1 MTFEQIALATIAWAV
16 LTGICYHHITWQ
28 KVKECYGM
36 WFKKEYWTDYN
47 TIEFCSW
54 MAKAIIIV
62 PGLIFGIELWYMHF
76 LTLATS
82 SALIWASMRK
92 SLPTLILFN
101 TIWICISLTII
112 IKHLYGV

>member
-1 MTFEQIALATIAWAV
+1 MYFD
-16 LTGICYHHITWQ
+16 
-28 KVKECYGM
+28 
-36 WFKKEYWTDYN
+36 KKYWTDYN
-47 TIEFCSW
+47 IIELSAW
-54 MAKAIIIV
+54 MAKAVIII

-112 IKHLYGV
+112 IKHLHGI

>member
-1 MTFEQIALATIAWAV
+1 MIYILTFLIFLTALYSAI
-16 LTGICYHHITWQ
+16 GFNKIIDRYKMYFC
-28 KVKECYGM
+28 
-36 WFKKEYWTDYN
+36 KEYWTDYN
-47 TIEFCSW
+47 IIEAAAW
-54 MAKAIIIV
+54 MSKAAIII
-62 PGLIFGIELWYMHF
+62 PGLIFGIEAWQLHF

-112 IKHLYGV
+112 VRHLTN

>member
-1 MTFEQIALATIAWAV
+1 MIYLITFFIFLTALYSVIGFSRIFDRYKMY
-16 LTGICYHHITWQ
+16 LS
-28 KVKECYGM
+28 
-36 WFKKEYWTDYN
+36 KEYWTDYN
-47 TIEFCSW
+47 TIEAAAW
-54 MAKAIIIV
+54 MSKAAIII
-62 PGLIFGIELWYMHF
+62 PGLILGVEIWWLHF

-112 IKHLYGV
+112 LRHLTR

>member
-1 MTFEQIALATIAWAV
+1 MLKFIVTFVVYITALYLLIGYDKI
-16 LTGICYHHITWQ
+16 LNR
-28 KVKECYGM
+28 YGM
-36 WFKKEYWTDYN
+36 YLKREYWTDYN
-47 TIEFCSW
+47 IIELFAW
-54 MAKAIIIV
+54 MAKAIIII

-112 IKHLYGV
+112 IRNLFP

>member
-1 MTFEQIALATIAWAV
+1 MIYPIIFIIYISLLYFAIGYDRILNRYQM
-16 LTGICYHHITWQ
+16 Y
-28 KVKECYGM
+28 
-36 WFKKEYWTDYN
+36 FDKKYWTDYN
-47 TIEFCSW
+47 TIEFASW
-54 MAKAIIIV
+54 IAKAIIIV

-112 IKHLYGV
+112 IRHLHGV